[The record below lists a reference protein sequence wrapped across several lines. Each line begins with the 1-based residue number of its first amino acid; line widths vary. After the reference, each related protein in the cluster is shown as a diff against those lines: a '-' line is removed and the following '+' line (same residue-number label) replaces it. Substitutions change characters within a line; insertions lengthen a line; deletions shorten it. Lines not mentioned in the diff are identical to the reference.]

1 MAGKKG
7 GASMASP
14 KEKIVQEEQALMTE
28 VEIKARIDKLFT
40 DESRALRAIA
50 SANIGEYAIHGIKVL
65 ENEKG
70 LWVSMPQ
77 TSYKDADGN
86 TKYEDLFHATTAA
99 AKTRLGQAVVDEYN
113 QALEQ
118 SQKTEAEQ
126 SVAPEETT
134 AHVQKM

>member
-7 GASMASP
+7 GASMASN
-14 KEKIVQEEQALMTE
+14 KEQIVQEEQSQTNE

-40 DESRALRAIA
+40 DESRPLRAFA
-50 SANIGEYAIHGIKVL
+50 SANIGDYAIHGIKVL
-65 ENEKG
+65 ENDKG

-86 TKYEDLFHATTAA
+86 TKYEDLFHATTAD
-99 AKTRLGQAVVDEYN
+99 AKSRLGKAVVEEYN

-118 SQKTEAEQ
+118 SQKENAEQ
-126 SVAPEETT
+126 SVAPEETA

>member
-7 GASMASP
+7 GASMASN
-14 KEKIVQEEQALMTE
+14 KEQIVQEEQSQTNE

-40 DESRALRAIA
+40 DESRPLRAFA
-50 SANIGEYAIHGIKVL
+50 SANIGDYAIHGIKVL
-65 ENEKG
+65 ENDKG

-86 TKYEDLFHATTAA
+86 TKYEDLFHATTAD
-99 AKTRLGQAVVDEYN
+99 AKSRLGKAVVEEYN

-118 SQKTEAEQ
+118 SQKENAEQ
-126 SVAPEETT
+126 SVAPEEIA

>member
-14 KEKIVQEEQALMTE
+14 KEKIVQEEQARMTE

-70 LWVSMPQ
+70 PSCLLLQ
-77 TSYKDADGN
+77 
-86 TKYEDLFHATTAA
+86 
-99 AKTRLGQAVVDEYN
+99 
-113 QALEQ
+113 
-118 SQKTEAEQ
+118 EAETMYLGRPLI
-126 SVAPEETT
+126 SS
-134 AHVQKM
+134 